1 MSQFILG
8 ISIGLGLSAIAKKKQ
23 RRESE
28 LNGDIME
35 LVKKR
40 MEKGRKEYGH
50 GLIRNDRDWTKEALE
65 EALDMSIYLSAK
77 LVEISKHTPKE

>member
-1 MSQFILG
+1 MNVALG
-8 ISIGLGLSAIAKKKQ
+8 ISIGMGLSGLSMMAVKKRKD
-23 RRESE
+23 EE
-28 LNGDIME
+28 LNGDIVE

-50 GLIRNDRDWTKEALE
+50 GLMKGDRDWTKEALE

-77 LVEISKHTPKE
+77 LVEMTKSQ